1 VIFHVWGVV
10 VLALAVTAGGLVL
23 DVLAAFTAS
32 CYPDTDNPVALHVGT
47 AVIGAAVVAMPAVWG
62 RWARRRTQ
70 LGWPWWVVAGLC
82 GAATISIDAS
92 IRVSGCLFTF

>member
-1 VIFHVWGVV
+1 MIFHVWGVV

-32 CYPDTDNPVALHVGT
+32 CYPDTGNPLALHVGT

-62 RWARRRTQ
+62 RWARRR
-70 LGWPWWVVAGLC
+70 
-82 GAATISIDAS
+82 
-92 IRVSGCLFTF
+92 